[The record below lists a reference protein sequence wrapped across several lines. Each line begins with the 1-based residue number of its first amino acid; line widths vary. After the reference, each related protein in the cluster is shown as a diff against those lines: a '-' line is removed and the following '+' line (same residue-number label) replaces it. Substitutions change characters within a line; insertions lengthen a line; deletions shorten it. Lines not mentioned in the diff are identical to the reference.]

1 MCSFRRK
8 RKCLALAH
16 LIIYTFIF
24 IYIFTTE
31 RNRSRG
37 FEVFFRNCALVCG
50 LFACAWEPEWMWM
63 WRCCCCCKLMCERV
77 RVCLVKRFWASV
89 SMYLWFFADLKWIG
103 IENAQCAWY
112 KRKWNGVQ
120 TVPSEKEIIRFFFH
134 GVHVNTFANADTNFV
149 NAKRFIVPAF
159 FFCFA
164 LLIFFLFVV
173 FHRLAKE
180 LFNLDVSRAMHAHDA
195 IRLYA
200 FSSLLLHKFENF
212 LNHWCQFDSGCPHAR
227 QHTTIIINMNWK
239 IFISTRN
246 FRHRNI
252 NLSKKIL
259 LWK

>member
-1 MCSFRRK
+1 MSCASTSHYIHIYFYLHFYNGTESF
-8 RKCLALAH
+8 
-16 LIIYTFIF
+16 
-24 IYIFTTE
+24 
-31 RNRSRG
+31 
-37 FEVFFRNCALVCG
+37 
-50 LFACAWEPEWMWM
+50 
-63 WRCCCCCKLMCERV
+63 
-77 RVCLVKRFWASV
+77 KRFWSFLQKLCPCLWIIRMCLRAWMNVNVTLLLLQVNVRACKSVFGKTVWASV
-89 SMYLWFFADLKWIG
+89 SVYLWFFADLKWIG

-120 TVPSEKEIIRFFFH
+120 TVASEKEIIRFFFH

-227 QHTTIIINMNWK
+227 QHTTIIIYMNWK